1 MIQYESQAMVYKSVN
16 RLAPQDIYDLFIR
29 NSENPPYELHRTGS
43 DFQIPNRDTANDQ
56 KVFSFR
62 GGKLWRSLSTEI
74 KSAPTINS
82 FKKSLK

>member
-16 RLAPQDIYDLFIR
+16 RLASQDIHALFIR
-29 NSENPPYELHRTGS
+29 NSKNPPYERRRTAS
-43 DFQIPNRDTANDQ
+43 DFQIPNRNTANDQ

-62 GGKLWRSLSTEI
+62 GGKLWKNLSTEI